1 MTNLPAQAH
10 QTGTDVATTSAS
22 DPYAVDQ
29 SMVKLPSL
37 YLGQF
42 SSKAVKG
49 RRVDFGDVYVGI
61 GAEDPE
67 PVVVGKSDGESL
79 SKPARFYI
87 HAVQPGFQVVDREAN
102 YGKRSLRLGTTYQQ
116 ALREAGGDPRN
127 VFQQTYF
134 TLTVPEYGVLPVRFI
149 MGSRWGG
156 NAARWINTQ
165 IAIMKQQPGARIL
178 DKAFQIQTRP
188 TSNDDGDFVDAVV
201 GFADVAAKVAKE
213 DQAIVSL
220 HAATLASGNVDD
232 DYSDDIPVDATDAP
246 SLA

>member
-1 MTNLPAQAH
+1 VTNLPAQRHGA
-10 QTGTDVATTSAS
+10 GTDVATTTAS

-29 SMVKLPSL
+29 TMVKLPSL

-49 RRVDFGDVYVGI
+49 RRVDFGDIYVGI

-79 SKPARFYI
+79 STPSRFYI
-87 HAVQPGFQVVDREAN
+87 HAVAPGFQVVDKEAN
-102 YGKRSLRLGTTYQQ
+102 YGKRSLRLGTSYAE

-127 VFQQTYF
+127 VFQQTHF
-134 TLTVPEYGVLPVRFI
+134 TLTVPDYGLLPVRFI

-165 IAIMKQQPGARIL
+165 IAIMKQQGARVL

-201 GFADVAAKVAKE
+201 GFADVKAAVAKA

-220 HAATLASGNVDD
+220 HADTLASGAVQVEE
-232 DYSDDIPVDATDAP
+232 DDIAPAEATEAP